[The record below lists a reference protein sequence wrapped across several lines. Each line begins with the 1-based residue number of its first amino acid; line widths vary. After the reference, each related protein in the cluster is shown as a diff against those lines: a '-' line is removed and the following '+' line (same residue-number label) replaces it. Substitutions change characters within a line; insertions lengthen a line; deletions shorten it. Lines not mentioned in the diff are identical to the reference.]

1 MASIMCHRLPPF
13 TADQIEPALMSKGPF
28 MLEAFVLAMLIYV
41 LSISSI
47 RLVAEKTG
55 DIIHTNQVGICT
67 VGANIMFPCEV
78 RTKLRRSWYEVEAKF
93 VRSWATFVRS

>member
-28 MLEAFVLAMLIYV
+28 MLEAFALAMLIYV

-67 VGANIMFPCEV
+67 SQCRCLGIGIRLLLDQVC
-78 RTKLRRSWYEVEAKF
+78 L
-93 VRSWATFVRS
+93 